1 MSKKS
6 KKAEE
11 VLDTLKEKLE
21 EKGQEITENQEDLEI
36 VEEDLSPEEL
46 MEKENTDLKQQVG
59 ESART
64 DEYSST
70 RHNDSFITCFRRF

>member
-21 EKGQEITENQEDLEI
+21 EKGQETTENQEDLEI

-59 ESART
+59 ELKDKYQRVFAEQHKT
-64 DEYSST
+64 Q
-70 RHNDSFITCFRRF
+70 